1 MCGCNRGVAGR
12 VAGRVVGRVAG
23 RIVGRAIS
31 EPDPVQVPVP
41 VPVQSQSQSQGQ
53 GQGHVRQY
61 RFNPGNNQN
70 FNPRLHRFQR
80 GQLQV
85 QEQVQVP
92 VKPQY
97 DPETTVWGPS
107 MWIVLHTLAE
117 FSTNLD
123 LWNPI
128 LTRLTTDIPCVICR
142 EHFTTY
148 LQSHP
153 VDTMNPVS
161 IVNWFFILHND
172 VNQRINKQILTSIP
186 SFDSYRPSLTQ
197 IIQGLSVS
205 FPPEVLDLLLQSAQS
220 IV

>member
-1 MCGCNRGVAGR
+1 LSPFLNAIIGMCGCNRGIRGYAVGR
-12 VAGRVVGRVAG
+12 VAGRVTQPVQ
-23 RIVGRAIS
+23 GRAVAD
-31 EPDPVQVPVP
+31 PTPVLVQVQGPVQ
-41 VPVQSQSQSQGQ
+41 
-53 GQGHVRQY
+53 
-61 RFNPGNNQN
+61 RFNTGINQN

-80 GQLQV
+80 GQV
-85 QEQVQVP
+85 QQPVP
-92 VKPQY
+92 VPVPVPVQPRY

-117 FSTNLD
+117 FSTRLD
-123 LWNPI
+123 LWNTI

-142 EHFTTY
+142 EHFTAY

-153 VDTMNPVS
+153 MDTTNPVS

-186 SFDSYRPSLTQ
+186 SFDSYRPSLKQT
-197 IIQGLSVS
+197 IQGLSVS